1 MKLQTYD
8 KIAGLKNYERFSH
21 LQTHSPKSFRLGL
34 AYIFILL
41 CRLSFYLII
50 QLLPSIIVKLY
61 VFRLVCN
68 NFSHVWIVYIR
79 HFTSSGL
86 VI

>member
-1 MKLQTYD
+1 MSV
-8 KIAGLKNYERFSH
+8 SH
-21 LQTHSPKSFRLGL
+21 LYLQTHSPKSFRLGL

-50 QLLPSIIVKLY
+50 QLLPSNIIKLY
-61 VFRLVCN
+61 VLRLVCN
-68 NFSHVWIVYIR
+68 NFSHMWIVYIQ
-79 HFTSSGL
+79 HFISSGL